1 MIELRKALTIIFD
14 FIQENEKVLDVGC
27 GNGELLNA
35 LLRMKKVD
43 CRGIELSQDGV
54 NNCVEKGLS
63 VIQGDAN
70 FDLSDYPNSIFNTV
84 ILSQT
89 IHAMLSPKDVIK
101 DLIRIGK
108 KAIISFPNFGYWSCR
123 AQIIFNG
130 QMPVTKDLKLPWYD
144 TQNIH
149 LCTIKDFNNLI
160 REMNLKID
168 RKFGINNQKLLSFPY
183 NLISLNLFA
192 SHAVFLVSKNT
203 K

>member
-1 MIELRKALTIIFD
+1 MIELRKDLKIIFD
-14 FIQENEKVLDVGC
+14 LIQENEKVLDVGC

-108 KAIISFPNFGYWSCR
+108 KAIISFPNFGYWKIR
-123 AQIIFNG
+123 IKLLVNG
-130 QMPVTKDLKLPWYD
+130 QMPKSKVLPYNWFN
-144 TQNIH
+144 TPNIH
-149 LCTIKDFNNLI
+149 LCTIKDFEIFCDENNIKILKKILVNQDGDLI
-160 REMNLKID
+160 NT
-168 RKFGINNQKLLSFPY
+168 
-183 NLISLNLFA
+183 LIPGNFFA
-192 SHAVFLVSKNT
+192 SQGVYCVSKR
-203 K
+203 

>member
-1 MIELRKALTIIFD
+1 MIELRKDLKIIFD
-14 FIQENEKVLDVGC
+14 LIQENEKVLDVGC

-108 KAIISFPNFGYWSCR
+108 KAIISFPNFGYWKIR
-123 AQIIFNG
+123 IKLLVNG
-130 QMPVTKDLKLPWYD
+130 QMPKSKVL
-144 TQNIH
+144 
-149 LCTIKDFNNLI
+149 
-160 REMNLKID
+160 
-168 RKFGINNQKLLSFPY
+168 PY
-183 NLISLNLFA
+183 NWFLSLI
-192 SHAVFLVSKNT
+192 HI
-203 K
+203 